1 MYGLIFEVLEDFVVD
16 EFGTETWHK
25 IKEIAGC
32 KTKDQAFLRRAFYE
46 DEELFALVEAA
57 TKLLHVSSFDVLKAY
72 GRYFLSSQ
80 LAGGGYTELLRCQ
93 GATLRQWLSNLNALH
108 EYIKRSFPG
117 EGFIAPVFWC
127 EDCEDCQ
134 DNGSIL
140 LHYYSMRGTMFVPL
154 VVGIVEELA
163 IQHFDLEVNMNQTSL
178 QGEDG
183 ATFTTW
189 QISAVDK
196 SKQWKL
202 SPRNEVQQPVN
213 FDKVQMPSKC
223 PFSGRK
229 LKGGTTDEADAQA
242 DAQETPTRHQE
253 DHTATTRTSVSTSKC
268 PFHHGSSKA
277 PKEEAESSTSQ
288 PETAEI
294 APGEESLSRSTV
306 TAGASSFKFELE
318 HLARLFPFHILVD
331 GNFSI
336 INVGEKLSILLQ
348 TSDQEIQGLHI
359 GDIVEITRP
368 VMVSSWDWKSL
379 NKLSDQNFFLTPTV
393 KNSPLHNKVSTAD
406 AEQSDLLAALQKKV
420 SMADSTIR
428 FKASMFRLSSNQVLF
443 TLAPDARN
451 VTDLQNMG
459 LTLSDLPLAS
469 CQRDA
474 VFLGE
479 HVAKEASRA
488 HKLDKLTKKLAE
500 RDVSKLL
507 LNSMLPQKVAEDLIR
522 GKTVEPAFH
531 EHVTLF
537 FSDVVGFTSIC
548 DQVEP
553 WDVIDMMNQLYSVM
567 DFLASHFDLYKVETV
582 GDSYMCASGLINP
595 DDYHAEKMAN
605 FALAVQECVQHVK
618 SPIDG
623 SPIQLRI
630 GIHTGSCTS
639 GIVGTLAPHY
649 CLFGDMVNTA
659 SRHESTG
666 LAGKIQCS
674 SVLYD
679 RVERDSKKDSS
690 QYKFRARGLVDMKG
704 KGECYTYWLES
715 ATEENPAANEESL
728 ASLSRQV
735 LEILGRNSWK
745 KRRYFERGGE
755 MFHNSPDKEGLD
767 ETSTEGQDASESSQS
782 SIPDANASCGR
793 IEEMN
798 GNDCAICPVVVD
810 LAPEKRINYWKQ
822 LHCDETSSQSEMG
835 STIFDM
841 LMTSLE
847 SCTQNIGIMQ
857 EQLRAFVSSIA
868 NIYLARSER
877 SQLHNITQT
886 LFRCNSLWEA
896 RDPNERSP
904 YALGANPWDHFTLL
918 FSAFIHRVKHTGST
932 NATLERE
939 KHIVAQMYEGL
950 QSCQERR
957 SADFAFT
964 LLETEFGELYDEI
977 TFGCPN
983 FTIMVRKAVLCT
995 DLENENTVREMLGNC
1010 AKLNSM
1016 DNCADERQ
1024 SRQRNTANIGLILA
1038 VATVGQCT
1046 QSLDQFLQY
1055 CGEEYDKAM
1064 KASDSNSAESWYYEQ
1079 SMFMKDVLLPLIE
1092 EVLPVLPL
1100 SGYLEEGAAEN
1111 IAFWDKRGQEW
1122 MVASKLKKAKLHGVI
1137 EGSVI
1142 SKYQVEKLVSVNV
1155 ATLETLLT
1163 QVMTT
1168 RNGNESRY
1176 LDDGVESTSRNP
1188 YEEIQMFIEMK
1199 KSTIKSGNGTSTI
1212 HQVGADIRSELRD
1225 FVVTIVA
1232 GYESNQFHNFLHAS
1246 HVAHMANLLVKCI
1259 HSTEGSNGAS
1269 NIAHDPLARFVIVLS
1284 ALVHDIGHTGVP
1296 NSQLAEEQPELADK
1310 YSRKS
1315 IAEQNSIDT
1324 AWEILMSPKF
1334 KKLQC
1339 CLFESKQEKA
1349 RFRQL
1354 LVNCVMATDI
1364 FDQDL
1369 RVLRQ
1374 SRWEKVFSGDE
1385 EAHCKA
1391 TSAIEHIMQTSD
1403 VAHTMQDWEIYCQ
1416 WNESLYRELHDA
1428 YTEGR
1433 STKDPSDGWYEGE
1446 LWFFD
1451 HWVIPLAQNLKACG
1465 VLDIVSDQLVKQAR
1479 SNRRRWQLEGKQIS
1493 QEMCSTIQSDTRSSC
1508 CSHSLSAASEHS
1520 GSSASYLAS
1529 QMVTEAESV
1538 SKVMARYERKYE
1550 AVLGNLIALAYKGQL
1565 PSDLEQQELSDVH
1578 KHFKDQDWYR
1588 SHADNAEALF
1598 RL

>member
-1 MYGLIFEVLEDFVVD
+1 MYGLVFEIIEEWVIEKQGLDV
-16 EFGTETWHK
+16 WHN
-25 IKEIAGC
+25 IKELAGN
-32 KTKDQAFLRRAFYE
+32 KRNDQTYLRRAYYQ
-46 DEELFALVEAA
+46 DEELVDLINAASEILKISVHDILDAFGRFVIMHHFAN
-57 TKLLHVSSFDVLKAY
+57 
-72 GRYFLSSQ
+72 
-80 LAGGGYTELLRCQ
+80 GYAELLICQ
-93 GATLRQWLSNLNALH
+93 GSTLRQWLSNLNAMH
-108 EYIKRSFPG
+108 DHVQRSFPG
-117 EGFIAPVFWC
+117 ENFIAPIFWC
-127 EDCEDCQ
+127 EDCDEVE
-134 DNGSIL
+134 GSIQ
-140 LHYYSMRGTMFVPL
+140 LHYYTLRGTLLVPM
-154 VVGIVEELA
+154 VVGIVEQLA
-163 IQHFDLEVNMNQTSL
+163 SYHFNLEVKMEQLAL

-183 ATFTTW
+183 ATFTSW
-189 QISAVDK
+189 RISAVDESQK
-196 SKQWKL
+196 WKL
-202 SPRNEVQQPVN
+202 SPLASSQSNEGDKPIS
-213 FDKVQMPSKC
+213 FDGVSLPDKC
-223 PFSGRK
+223 PFSGRA
-229 LKGGTTDEADAQA
+229 LKRSNHNTNDE
-242 DAQETPTRHQE
+242 
-253 DHTATTRTSVSTSKC
+253 TSTKC
-268 PFHHGSSKA
+268 PFHANLEGAS
-277 PKEEAESSTSQ
+277 ESSSPSETEEMTSV
-288 PETAEI
+288 
-294 APGEESLSRSTV
+294 GSLSGPSDSC
-306 TAGASSFKFELE
+306 ADFGFSGQ
-318 HLARLFPFHILVD
+318 HLKELFPFHILVD
-331 GNFSI
+331 QHFS
-336 INVGEKLSILLQ
+336 VLQLGPKLPRLLKKSFSQ
-348 TSDQEIQGLHI
+348 LDGVHI
-359 GDIVEITRP
+359 SDIVQITRP
-368 VMVSSWDWKSL
+368 VLGTSWEWKSL
-379 NKLSDQNFFLTPTV
+379 NKLSDQNFFLTPAT
-393 KNSPLHNKVSTAD
+393 KKTSLH
-406 AEQSDLLAALQKKV
+406 KKV
-420 SMADSTIR
+420 SMADSTIQ
-428 FKASMFRLSSNQVLF
+428 FQASMYRLTPTKVMFAL
-443 TLAPDARN
+443 TPN
-451 VTDLQNMG
+451 VQNVNELNRMG
-459 LTLSDLPLAS
+459 LKLTDLPLSS

-479 HVAKEASRA
+479 HVAQEADKA
-488 HKLDKLTKKLAE
+488 HKLDKL
-500 RDVSKLL
+500 SKRLISEKDLSNTL
-507 LNSMLPQKVAEDLIR
+507 LNNMLPQKVAEDLRR

-605 FALAVQECVQHVK
+605 FALAVRECVQQVK

-674 SVLYD
+674 SVLYG
-679 RVERDSKKDSS
+679 RLEHFSKKDSR
-690 QYKFRARGLVDMKG
+690 QYNFKARGLVDMKG

-715 ATEENPAANEESL
+715 AAEGNTGVNEESL
-728 ASLSRQV
+728 ASLSSQV
-735 LEILGRNSWK
+735 QGILSTNTWK
-745 KRRYFERGGE
+745 KRRYFGRGGIFRSNADSSDVSVSGLS
-755 MFHNSPDKEGLD
+755 FHDGL
-767 ETSTEGQDASESSQS
+767 TQSFTSESLS
-782 SIPDANASCGR
+782 SLLGSEGSAHNGDDFTDDVMDDEDGTIPN
-793 IEEMN
+793 
-798 GNDCAICPVVVD
+798 
-810 LAPEKRINYWKQ
+810 
-822 LHCDETSSQSEMG
+822 T
-835 STIFDM
+835 TIFDFPEEDT
-841 LMTSLE
+841 LQIPRPWGTIGSHKKEPVEEAIGKSL
-847 SCTQNIGIMQ
+847 SRSLATCIQKGGRRMQ
-857 EQLRAFVSSIA
+857 MIEDQLQAFVSLIA
-868 NIYLARSER
+868 NIYDSSLNEASLDYITGVLQRA
-877 SQLHNITQT
+877 NI
-886 LFRCNSLWEA
+886 LWEA
-896 RDPNERSP
+896 RDPNDRSP
-904 YALGANPWDHFTLL
+904 CALGANPWDHFTLL
-918 FSAFIHRVKHTGST
+918 FSAFIHQVKHTGST

-957 SADFAFT
+957 SVDFAFT
-964 LLETEFGELYDEI
+964 LLEDEFGELYDEI

-983 FTIMVRKAVLCT
+983 FRSLVRKAVLCT

-1168 RNGNESRY
+1168 RNGNEPRY

-1188 YEEIQMFIEMK
+1188 YGEIQMFIKMK

-1212 HQVGADIRSELRD
+1212 HQVGADICSELRD
-1225 FVVTIVA
+1225 FVVTIA
-1232 GYESNQFHNFLHAS
+1232 ARYENNRFHNFLHAS

-1588 SHADNAEALF
+1588 SHADNAEVSF
-1598 RL
+1598 HYEYQ